1 MENLLELLRV
11 RRSTRV
17 FKDTQISPELVE
29 SLMKAVLMSPSSKR
43 SNPWEFIL
51 VDDADQLEA
60 LSKSKKHGSLLLAG
74 ASLAI
79 VVLADPAK
87 SDVWVEDASIASLIL
102 QLEAEDLNLGS
113 CWIQIRLRQTA
124 DGEDSEQYVRRQ
136 LGIPDAL
143 RVESIVA
150 IGVKEEAKKPF
161 EEEKLQWEKV
171 HLGQYPNIN

>member
-1 MENLLELLRV
+1 V
-11 RRSTRV
+11 
-17 FKDTQISPELVE
+17 
-29 SLMKAVLMSPSSKR
+29 AV
-43 SNPWEFIL
+43 
-51 VDDADQLEA
+51 
-60 LSKSKKHGSLLLAG
+60 
-74 ASLAI
+74 

-87 SDVWVEDASIASLIL
+87 SDVWVEYASIASLIL